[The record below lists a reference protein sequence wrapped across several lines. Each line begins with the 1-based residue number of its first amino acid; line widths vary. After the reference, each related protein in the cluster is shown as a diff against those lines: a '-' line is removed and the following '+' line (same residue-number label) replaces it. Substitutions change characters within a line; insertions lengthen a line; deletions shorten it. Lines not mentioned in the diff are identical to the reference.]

1 MVVRAALM
9 VVPSILACRR
19 FDGSCSVGD
28 TLVDELKNPLKV
40 AAPLAKR
47 MLAWTLGS
55 PSELSLGQKEI
66 PVPDRS
72 EVLIRIDAVAVC
84 ATDLEVIA
92 NGPHAVING
101 TLPFNQGF
109 TPGHEYMGTV
119 AALGPGVD
127 EYKVGERV
135 AVEIHSGCGQCKR
148 CRSGMYTSCTNYGR
162 NYGKIAR
169 RHAAHAS

>member
-1 MVVRAALM
+1 MVVRAPLM
-9 VVPSILACRR
+9 VVPRILACRR

-28 TLVDELKNPLKV
+28 TLAEELKNSLKV
-40 AAPLAKR
+40 AAPLAKQ
-47 MLAWTLGS
+47 MFAWTLGN
-55 PSELSLGQKEI
+55 PSELSLGQKEV

-92 NGPHAVING
+92 NGPPALING

-119 AALGPGVD
+119 VALRPGGGED
-127 EYKVGERV
+127 EVGARV
-135 AVEIHSGCGQCKR
+135 G
-148 CRSGMYTSCTNYGR
+148 
-162 NYGKIAR
+162 
-169 RHAAHAS
+169 

>member
-1 MVVRAALM
+1 MVVRELLM
-9 VVPSILACRR
+9 VVPGILARCL
-19 FDGSCSVGD
+19 FDGSCSVD
-28 TLVDELKNPLKV
+28 NTLVEELKSPLKV
-40 AAPLAKR
+40 AAPLAKQ
-47 MLAWTLGS
+47 MFAWTLGN

-72 EVLIRIDAVAVC
+72 EVLIRIDAVAIC

-92 NGPHAVING
+92 NGPPAVING

-119 AALGPGVD
+119 SALGPGVD

-135 AVEIHSGCGQCKR
+135 AGEIHSGPGQCKR
-148 CRSGMYTSCTNYGR
+148 SRSAPPPPR
-162 NYGKIAR
+162 P
-169 RHAAHAS
+169 